1 MRRWFTTASAAVF
14 IFLTGCAATP
24 VEASPSFRDTLSDRV
39 HAATDS
45 AREVAFQAMTLLKT
59 KYTWGGKSP
68 ASGLDC
74 SGLVAHVYKQVT
86 GLDLTG
92 TAAQQYKQGRHV
104 AKRDLKEG
112 DLVFFNTLGRPKSH
126 VGIYIGEGNFV
137 HALNRRVGVR
147 VDSLDDSYYARR
159 FEGARTL
166 LN

>member
-1 MRRWFTTASAAVF
+1 
-14 IFLTGCAATP
+14 
-24 VEASPSFRDTLSDRV
+24 
-39 HAATDS
+39 
-45 AREVAFQAMTLLKT
+45 MTLLKT